1 MPSSISSSERPGFR
15 RQTASDRPGVAQP
28 VPERDLPSQPWSTIF
43 VAALATMLALTALW
57 EWRARTLELLPG
69 DLGDGP
75 SAWAEQRHRIDA
87 GNVPVAI
94 LGDSRILFDTNL
106 DRFETL
112 TGLRPVQLA
121 LPGTNARPFLEN
133 LAADPQF
140 NGLAIVGISEIS
152 YFRKGLGRFGAA
164 LPTFKYESPAHRVS
178 FLLYRELARRIGFL
192 DDDYRLSKLVQR
204 LDPDWRTGVDGPYHD
219 VWKVWVSDNARQTW
233 LWPRIEHD
241 ARIREHARAAWAG
254 FAGDVVT
261 DDVVAMTLA
270 STKASVAKIRA
281 RGGDVVFIRPPS
293 APEVRVNED
302 KRLSRARGWDPLL
315 AAADVRGIHFDDV
328 PAMQGLVLPEFSHLT
343 RSCARV
349 FTDAYVRRLA
359 ELTPRI
365 VLRNGAPPAL
375 DAEDCSAER
384 DPPHDATAVD

>member
-1 MPSSISSSERPGFR
+1 MPSSISSSECPGLP

-57 EWRARTLELLPG
+57 EWHARTLELLPG

-133 LAADPQF
+133 LAADPHF
-140 NGLAIVGISEIS
+140 NGLAIIGISEIS

-164 LPTFKYESPAHRVS
+164 LPTFSTSR
-178 FLLYRELARRIGFL
+178 
-192 DDDYRLSKLVQR
+192 
-204 LDPDWRTGVDGPYHD
+204 
-219 VWKVWVSDNARQTW
+219 
-233 LWPRIEHD
+233 PRI
-241 ARIREHARAAWAG
+241 AFRS
-254 FAGDVVT
+254 
-261 DDVVAMTLA
+261 A
-270 STKASVAKIRA
+270 SGCSKI
-281 RGGDVVFIRPPS
+281 S
-293 APEVRVNED
+293 
-302 KRLSRARGWDPLL
+302 LS
-315 AAADVRGIHFDDV
+315 
-328 PAMQGLVLPEFSHLT
+328 M
-343 RSCARV
+343 
-349 FTDAYVRRLA
+349 
-359 ELTPRI
+359 
-365 VLRNGAPPAL
+365 
-375 DAEDCSAER
+375 
-384 DPPHDATAVD
+384 